1 MALWKQLLLS
11 LCVVALGLFL
21 WVRYVPSSIPILTQL
36 GVLDTLTQLGITP
49 PAPAEGQPAGPPGR
63 GGGFGGGGASRV
75 IAAEPGVGEVNDS
88 VTAIGTGEA
97 LRSVMVMPQV
107 TGRLAAVMISSGQ
120 LVAEGQVL
128 AQLER
133 EAEAIAVERA
143 TLVLDDARVR
153 NERVRRLQASGAASD
168 VQIREVDLAVRQAE
182 LALRQ
187 AEFELDRR
195 LVRAPIGGWVGI
207 VTAEPGGQVSTNTE
221 ITRIDDRSALLVEF
235 RLPER
240 FVAQIAVGKAVSVR
254 PLARDDDVTLDG
266 RIDAI
271 DNRVDAASRT
281 IRVQARIDNADDAL
295 RAGMA
300 FSITVDLAGQ
310 QFPSVDPLAIQW
322 GREGS
327 FVWVI
332 RDGKAARVPVRIE
345 QRSADVVLVAAQFT
359 PGDQVIAEGVQRLRP
374 GADVQPAG
382 AGRPE
387 GGRPEGGGREGG
399 RPAGATRPDGSKS

>member
-1 MALWKQLLLS
+1 M
-11 LCVVALGLFL
+11 
-21 WVRYVPSSIPILTQL
+21 
-36 GVLDTLTQLGITP
+36 
-49 PAPAEGQPAGPPGR
+49 
-63 GGGFGGGGASRV
+63 
-75 IAAEPGVGEVNDS
+75 
-88 VTAIGTGEA
+88 
-97 LRSVMVMPQV
+97 
-107 TGRLAAVMISSGQ
+107 
-120 LVAEGQVL
+120 
-128 AQLER
+128 
-133 EAEAIAVERA
+133 
-143 TLVLDDARVR
+143 
-153 NERVRRLQASGAASD
+153 
-168 VQIREVDLAVRQAE
+168 
-182 LALRQ
+182 
-187 AEFELDRR
+187 
-195 LVRAPIGGWVGI
+195 
-207 VTAEPGGQVSTNTE
+207 
-221 ITRIDDRSALLVEF
+221 
-235 RLPER
+235 
-240 FVAQIAVGKAVSVR
+240 
-254 PLARDDDVTLDG
+254 TLDG

-281 IRVQARIDNADDAL
+281 IRVQAWIDNADDAL

-332 RDGKAARVPVRIE
+332 RDGKAARVPVRIV

-399 RPAGATRPDGSKS
+399 RPGDAPRPEGSKP